1 MSSSATEATFSTS
14 ATSRNSNFS
23 RSLVRKYLAGLR
35 QGQIELLECSGQRE
49 LLGSP
54 AEDGL
59 RVELTVHQ
67 PDFYSSLIRR
77 SELGL
82 AESRMRGDWSSSD
95 LTTLLRIL
103 YRNSA
108 ARGGMRSLTGF
119 ISQLLDRG
127 RHWLARNS
135 LRGSQRNIAAHYDLG
150 NEFFSLFL
158 DPTMMYSS
166 AVFDAEHPTLE
177 QAAVHKLDCI
187 CRKLNLQPRHHVM
200 EIGTGWGGFALH
212 AAQNYGCRV
221 TSTTISRRQFELAS
235 RRIRDAGL
243 EDRVTLLLQDYRTL
257 SGTYDRLVSIEM
269 IEAVGHDYL
278 PVYFETC
285 GRLLSPGGR
294 MLVQAITM
302 PDQRYDSYRQSID
315 FIRRYIFPGGHL
327 PSMTAMQQATAR
339 RTDLLLTAVE
349 QFPDSYARTLR
360 EWRSR
365 FMSRLGEVREQGFDE
380 RFIRMWEYYF
390 CYCEAA
396 FLEQAVGV
404 AHLIWER
411 PGGPREGAGCETA

>member
-1 MSSSATEATFSTS
+1 MSSSATEATFSTAS
-14 ATSRNSNFS
+14 TSRNSGFS

-35 QGQIELLECSGQRE
+35 QGQIELLESSGQRE
-49 LLGSP
+49 LLGSLS
-54 AEDGL
+54 EDGL
-59 RVELTVHQ
+59 RAELTVHQ
-67 PDFYSSLIRR
+67 PDFFSSLLRR
-77 SELGL
+77 GELGL
-82 AESRMRGDWSSSD
+82 AESRMRGHWSSPD

-108 ARGGMRSLTGF
+108 ARGGMRSFTGS

-166 AVFDAEHPTLE
+166 AVFDAEHRTLE
-177 QAAVHKLDCI
+177 QAAVHKLDSI
-187 CRKLNLQPRHHVM
+187 CRKLNLQPGHHVI

-221 TSTTISRRQFELAS
+221 TSTTISRRQYELAS

-243 EDRVTLLLQDYRTL
+243 EDRVNLLLQDYRTL
-257 SGTYDRLVSIEM
+257 SGNYDRLVSIEM

-285 GRLLSPGGR
+285 GRLLNPGGR
-294 MLVQAITM
+294 MLVQAITI
-302 PDQRYDSYRQSID
+302 PDQRYDSYRRSID

-327 PSMTAMQQATAR
+327 PSMTAMQQAAAS
-339 RTDLLLTAVE
+339 RTDLLLNAVE

-365 FMSRLGEVREQGFDE
+365 FMSRLSEVREQGFDE

-411 PGGPREGAGCETA
+411 PGGLREGAGCETA